1 MHLNARTSAGI
12 AAALVLASA
21 AAATPAFA
29 SVGSKHGTVAH
40 TQATPAAAKADAPVQ
55 TVTKSPD
62 KAPEKAAEKAPEKA
76 PAAAKPAEKA
86 PVRTASVSYPNN
98 LDGWIAQARAIL
110 AAHGDNVPSAG
121 AIKARALT
129 ESSGNPLAENH
140 WDANQALYGGTY
152 GLLQTIK
159 PTFAQYALPG
169 HTDILNPVD
178 SIIAGVR
185 YADARYGSFTTI
197 AYTKAGY

>member
-1 MHLNARTSAGI
+1 MHLNARTSAGF

-40 TQATPAAAKADAPVQ
+40 IQAAPAAAKADTPVQ
-55 TVTKSPD
+55 TVTKTPD
-62 KAPEKAAEKAPEKA
+62 KAPEKAPEKA
-76 PAAAKPAEKA
+76 PAKPAEKA
-86 PVRTASVSYPNN
+86 PAKTETASVSYPDD

-110 AAHGDNVPSAG
+110 AADGDNVPSAD
-121 AIKARALT
+121 AIYARAMT

-140 WDANQALYGGTY
+140 WDENQELYGGTY

-159 PTFAQYALPG
+159 PTFAEYALPG

-185 YADARYGSFTTI
+185 YADARYGSFTEI

>member
-29 SVGSKHGTVAH
+29 SVGAKHGTVAH
-40 TQATPAAAKADAPVQ
+40 TQAAPAAAKADAPVQ

-62 KAPEKAAEKAPEKA
+62 KAPDKAPEKA
-76 PAAAKPAEKA
+76 PEKAAAKPAEKA
-86 PVRTASVSYPNN
+86 PAKPRAASVSYPNN
-98 LDGWIAQARAIL
+98 LNGWIAQARAIL
-110 AAHGDNVPSAG
+110 AANGDNVPSAG
-121 AIKARALT
+121 AIKARAMT

-159 PTFAQYALPG
+159 PTFAEYALPG
-169 HTDILNPVD
+169 HTNILNPVD

-185 YADARYGSFTTI
+185 YADDRYGSFTTI